1 MNITKRPEFKEK
13 FVEQSQDVFKVM
25 SKMNII
31 PSENVSYKRKKNR
44 AQHFIQHQVNV
55 QLFGIAT

>member
-25 SKMNII
+25 SNEYH
-31 PSENVSYKRKKNR
+31 SKRKR
-44 AQHFIQHQVNV
+44 F
-55 QLFGIAT
+55 L

>member
-31 PSENVSYKRKKNR
+31 PSENVSYKRKKK
-44 AQHFIQHQVNV
+44 
-55 QLFGIAT
+55 